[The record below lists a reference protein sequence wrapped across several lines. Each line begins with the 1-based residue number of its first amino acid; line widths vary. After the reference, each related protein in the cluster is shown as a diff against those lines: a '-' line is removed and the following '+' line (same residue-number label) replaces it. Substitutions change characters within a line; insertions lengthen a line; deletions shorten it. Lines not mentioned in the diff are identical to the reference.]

1 VTTSSNVP
9 RGPAPKS
16 TKKPLDRTAVTIRP
30 IGPGDA
36 EPLERFYSTL
46 SEESRHLRFFA
57 VTSGLSDAQ
66 SASFCSTDHDHR
78 EGFVASIEGPDGAPQ
93 IVGHVCLEP
102 AGALRA
108 EVAIAVA
115 DELQG
120 LGIGRRLM
128 IAAFDWARWA
138 GIETLVATMLIGN
151 AGIHRLMASLGVPT
165 RLERNGVDTTTVEL
179 TVPGGGA
186 LAA

>member
-1 VTTSSNVP
+1 VTTSGNIVSGTDRAEP
-9 RGPAPKS
+9 RHR
-16 TKKPLDRTAVTIRP
+16 LDRAAVTIRP
-30 IGPGDA
+30 IRPGDA
-36 EPLERFYSTL
+36 ESLERFYAGL
-46 SEESRHLRFFA
+46 SEESRQLRFFA
-57 VTSGLSDAQ
+57 VTRGLSHTQ

-78 EGFVASIEGPDGAPQ
+78 DGFVASIEEPDGTSR

-102 AGALRA
+102 AGTLRA

-128 IAAFDWARWA
+128 VAAFDWARWA
-138 GIETLVATMLIGN
+138 GIRTLVATMLVGN
-151 AGIHRLMASLGVPT
+151 AGIHRLMAALGVPT
-165 RLERNGVDTTTVEL
+165 RLEPNGFDATTVEL
-179 TVPGGGA
+179 TVPGGGV